1 MGRRVQRVGGRPG
14 VHREVPEGAGGPNT
28 EKVDMEEY
36 LRYTKEE
43 QKRQRDATSAVSA
56 SRVQSKR
63 WCGQAAHHGLILR
76 EEDHGREEACWAGK
90 SQCALC
96 AVARQDCVQ

>member
-43 QKRQRDATSAVSA
+43 QNMQRDATSAVSA
-56 SRVQSKR
+56 SRMQSRR

-76 EEDHGREEACWAGK
+76 EEDHGREKEPVGQVSRNAH
-90 SQCALC
+90 
-96 AVARQDCVQ
+96 CVQ